1 MAHRS
6 ILVFPDDGAKMIIDS
21 ILEAKKSLR
30 IKMFVFSDPELIY
43 AVIDAHKRGLDVKVM
58 LNPARRSGEEENEST
73 RRLFE
78 QAGVNVKDTNPFFGL
93 THEKSMVVDDRL
105 AFIKSLNWETKNLTE
120 TRDYAIITA
129 NPHEVAEVI
138 MCFEADWDRTD
149 FDPGENARLIWC
161 SINGRDRIARFIDEA
176 RHSLFIQNER
186 YQDLVIIERIIRA
199 ATRGVKVHVM
209 VRPPHTLKKEKLIEG
224 VGGLRIMDDVGIKIH
239 KLKHLKLHGKMLLAD
254 GIRAIVGSIN
264 LTPGSFDDRRELAIE
279 VNDAEIVER
288 LHEIA
293 QYDWE
298 NSHKLD
304 LTDAGLF
311 EDLEFRGEGGSEKF
325 ILDPENHSK
334 NINHDHDHDHDHK
347 HDHDHDDEHKH
358 KHNHDHDDEHNHKHN
373 HDHDHKHNHN
383 HNKD

>member
-21 ILEAKKSLR
+21 ILEARKSLR

-138 MCFEADWDRTD
+138 MCFEADWERTD

-279 VNDAEIVER
+279 VNDTEIVER

-334 NINHDHDHDHDHK
+334 NININHDHDHKHK

-373 HDHDHKHNHN
+373 HN